1 MRRAL
6 PLILI
11 SSTLAIAG
19 CQSREAKVTDLQ
31 SEYDRLAAQFHKDCN
46 AEISDAAMN
55 PISHPKIS
63 QKCTDED
70 NQLTAMANR
79 LKAERA
85 KQ

>member
-6 PLILI
+6 PLIII
-11 SSTLAIAG
+11 SSILVISG
-19 CQSREAKVTDLQ
+19 CQSHESKVADLQ

-70 NQLTAMANR
+70 NQLTTLANR

>member
-1 MRRAL
+1 MRRTIPLVLLTAAL
-6 PLILI
+6 AL
-11 SSTLAIAG
+11 AG
-19 CQSREAKVTDLQ
+19 CQGHEAKVADLQ
-31 SEYDRLAAQFHKDCN
+31 SQYDRLAAQFHKDCN

-79 LKAERA
+79 LKAECA

>member
-1 MRRAL
+1 MRRTIPLVLLTAAL
-6 PLILI
+6 AL
-11 SSTLAIAG
+11 AG
-19 CQSREAKVTDLQ
+19 CQSHESKVADLQ

-70 NQLTAMANR
+70 NQLTTLENR